1 MRTVEIAIKAHDDG
15 EAEGHSKEARYEIW
29 IFFKHISHVER
40 SVVPGAPD
48 SQAALAP

>member
-29 IFFKHISHVER
+29 IFLSIFLMWKGV
-40 SVVPGAPD
+40 
-48 SQAALAP
+48 